1 MPEGRQVVAAFRAI
15 SILKPLAL
23 VQGLAECEEQVDVAK
38 QSNGVRCCRKKLEA
52 NHLPMMHIENRIKC
66 SRWNISHMTN
76 PVVQV
81 TTTNEIL

>member
-23 VQGLAECEEQVDVAK
+23 KQGLVECEEQVDVAK
-38 QSNGVRCCRKKLEA
+38 QSNGVRCYRQKLEA
-52 NHLPMMHIENRIKC
+52 SHLPMMHIENRIER

-81 TTTNEIL
+81 TATNEIL